1 MPTNKSIDKDLLEHL
16 YECSNICLLDE
27 SYSITYCNKNFNS
40 LTGYNDNELNGINIL
55 DITNHDQSNNIY
67 NFLVDTIK
75 NGEIWKGEL
84 QFKHK
89 NNQLVWLDSIIKPI
103 FSKTKKTRYLAS
115 FIDISQQKQ
124 LTDNVKQRSHRQC
137 LIAILGQISLNNI
150 PVQELIEQTLSV
162 VCGSLSVNIGII
174 IEINQQDNNAI
185 IRSNYNG
192 STNIS
197 DNTSLIVNKNNI
209 LGKALRSS
217 QPIHC
222 SSLSNEDR
230 FTIPDELLH
239 EDSNSGIF
247 FIIGEKKSPFG
258 IFALLSKTPKTL
270 NIDETYFLQAICNII
285 AEASNRQLAEQNLRY
300 ERELSRSYLNVAEVI
315 ILVVDKE
322 KKIILINNYASM
334 TLGYAQEELNG
345 LNFIEKLIPE
355 KYKKSAIE
363 KFDNILSNTNM
374 SDGTSHT
381 YDNVSSIITKQ
392 NDIRYIRWRSSSLM
406 DDTNIDYILFAGEDI
421 TEILKHEEE
430 EKHLQKL
437 LYQAQKTEAVGM
449 LAGSIAHDFNNIL
462 TSILGFTELALD
474 NKSNKPDKLHKYL
487 KRIQASAIKARNII
501 EQMQSINLQN
511 DTPNNAILLPSLL
524 KSSLQMLHSTLSQSI
539 VIQTDISN
547 NMPAVKINAPKFNQ
561 MLMHLL
567 SNASTALNGEGNIKI
582 SLKIEDIIN
591 SQCNSCNKMINDK
604 YVVLTIHDNGPG
616 ISIMTLNDI
625 FSKPD
630 SEHTSGLPFISHIT
644 HEKDGHIIISNIKL
658 NKNEESTG
666 TCIKLLFK
674 IVKHESDND
683 HHQKK
688 SIDFSEIQQKH
699 IIIVDDESTLA
710 SYLGE
715 LLNSAGFISH
725 VFSDPVEAFREFE
738 KSPDDIDLI
747 ISDQTMPVLT
757 GDELAKKIIHIRPDL
772 PIIIINGQEDLL
784 TNEVA
789 SDLQIQALF
798 KKPVDSAE
806 LLHTVVSLL
815 IKD

>member
-1 MPTNKSIDKDLLEHL
+1 MQKNKSIDKDLLEHL
-16 YECSNICLLDE
+16 YECSNICLLDD

-40 LTGYNDNELNGINIL
+40 LTGYSDNELNGINI
-55 DITNHDQSNNIY
+55 INIIHHDKSNNVYKFII
-67 NFLVDTIK
+67 DTIN
-75 NGEIWKGEL
+75 NGETWKGEL

-89 NNQLVWLDSIIKPI
+89 NNQLIWLDSIIKPI
-103 FSKTKKTRYLAS
+103 LSKTKKKRYLAN

-124 LTDNVKQRSHRQC
+124 LIDNVKQRSHRQC

-174 IEINQQDNNAI
+174 IEINQQNNSAI
-185 IRSNYNG
+185 VCSSYNSSQRISNH
-192 STNIS
+192 TPINI
-197 DNTSLIVNKNNI
+197 NKNNI
-209 LGKALRSS
+209 LGKTLHSS

-222 SSLSNEDR
+222 NSFSNEDR
-230 FTIPDELLH
+230 FTIPDEFLC
-239 EDSNSGIF
+239 EDANSGIF
-247 FIIGEKKSPFG
+247 FLIGEKKSPFG
-258 IFALLSKTPKTL
+258 VFALLSKQPKKL

-285 AEASNRQLAEQNLRY
+285 AEASSRQLAEQNLRY
-300 ERELSRSYLNVAEVI
+300 ERELSRSYLDVAEVI
-315 ILVVDKE
+315 ILIVDTN

-334 TLGYAQEELNG
+334 TLGYSQDELKG
-345 LNFIEKLIPE
+345 LNFIETLIPE
-355 KYKKSAIE
+355 KYKKSSNE
-363 KFDNILSNTNM
+363 KFNDILSNHNI
-374 SDGTSHT
+374 SNDSFKI
-381 YDNVSSIITKQ
+381 YNNVSSIITKQ
-392 NDIRYIRWRSSSLM
+392 NNTRYIRWRSSSLM
-406 DDTNIDYILFAGEDI
+406 DDSNIDYILFSGEDI
-421 TEILKHEEE
+421 TEILKHEKE

-474 NKSNKPDKLHKYL
+474 KNSSNPDKQYKYL
-487 KRIQASAIKARNII
+487 NRIQASAIKARNII

-539 VIQTDISN
+539 VIQTDIN
-547 NMPAVKINAPKFNQ
+547 NNIPAVKINAPKFNQ
-561 MLMHLL
+561 MIMHLL
-567 SNASTALNGEGNIKI
+567 SNASTALNGEGSIKI

-591 SQCNSCNKMINDK
+591 SQCNCCNEIINEK

-616 ISIMTLNDI
+616 INIMTLNDI

-630 SEHTSGLPFISHIT
+630 NDHISGLSFISHIT
-644 HEKDGHIIISNIKL
+644 HEKEGHIIISNIKL
-658 NKNEESTG
+658 NNNDITSG
-666 TCIKLLFK
+666 TCVKLLFK
-674 IVKHESDND
+674 IVRHESDND
-683 HHQKK
+683 HHQTN

-699 IIIVDDESTLA
+699 IMIIDDESTLA

-725 VFSDPVEAFREFE
+725 VFSDPVDAFRKFE
-738 KSPDDIDLI
+738 NSPDDFDLI

-757 GDELAKKIIHIRPDL
+757 GDALAKKMIHLRSDI

-784 TNEVA
+784 TNEIA
-789 SDLQIQALF
+789 NDLQIQALF

-815 IKD
+815 VKN